1 MRPAAAQPQ
10 PFDADRDRWTHAVQE
25 AARLHHSVRAE
36 LAIRASTPAAARGAM
51 EALLL
56 IRERT
61 RDGWLRWDIFGPHP
75 AGVLREAGFFD
86 PEQHRLGRWV
96 CRSVWGRRP
105 PQYIWTLG
113 CLVLPRPLPV
123 GRTALFTVTAF
134 AVLGPATSLLPAATG
149 LLAAGAAG
157 MAAAAGVPAA
167 VQRFTR
173 RRVRVV
179 ETSKAYAAVFYR
191 LLADEQRLRMLA
203 ERSGRYELA
212 RAAAV
217 LPRLVWD
224 AAGLVPLAADNVE
237 ARDLLLGYA
246 QSLALLVDQAV
257 EVGRREEAVE
267 SAIRDDRVAVVPVR
281 PALPEG
287 LLPRQLLDDARL
299 ELEELGEGLLH
310 AREVLGGAHDDR
322 TQSARSGESGE

>member
-1 MRPAAAQPQ
+1 M
-10 PFDADRDRWTHAVQE
+10 
-25 AARLHHSVRAE
+25 RAE
-36 LAIRASTPAAARGAM
+36 LAGRLSASAAERAAM
-51 EALLL
+51 EALL

-61 RDGWLRWDIFGPHP
+61 RGGWLRWDIFGPHP
-75 AGVLREAGFFD
+75 AGVLREAGVFD
-86 PEQHRLGRWV
+86 PEQHTLGRWV

-113 CLVLPRPLPV
+113 GLELPRPLPV
-123 GRTALFTVTAF
+123 GRAALFTVAGF
-134 AVLGPATSLLPAATG
+134 AALGPATSLLPAATG
-149 LLAAGAAG
+149 LLAAGAV
-157 MAAAAGVPAA
+157 GVAVAVGLPAA
-167 VQRFTR
+167 VQRVTR

-179 ETSKAYAAVFYR
+179 ETGEAYAAVFFR

-203 ERSGRYELA
+203 ERSGRYELT

-224 AAGLVPLAADNVE
+224 AAGLVPLAADDAE

-257 EVGRREEAVE
+257 EVERREEAVE
-267 SAIRDDRVAVVPVR
+267 SAIRDDRAAAVPVR
-281 PALPEG
+281 TALPEC
-287 LLPRQLLDDARL
+287 LVPRQLLDDARL
-299 ELEELGEGLLH
+299 ELQELGEGLLH

-322 TQSARSGESGE
+322 TQPVRSGESDE